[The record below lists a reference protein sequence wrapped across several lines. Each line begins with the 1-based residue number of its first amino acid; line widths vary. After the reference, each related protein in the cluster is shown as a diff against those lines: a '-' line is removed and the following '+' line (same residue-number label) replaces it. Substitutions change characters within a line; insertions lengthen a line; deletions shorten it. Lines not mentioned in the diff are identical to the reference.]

1 MSKSLI
7 SLSALSALALS
18 AGLLSGAAQA
28 SEDLAKAKLCVGCH
42 QIDKKLLG
50 PAYKD
55 VAKKYAG
62 VAGAEGD
69 LAKKIRG
76 GSKGVWGGAEMP
88 ANSAVSEAEA
98 ATLAKW
104 ILSLK

>member
-1 MSKSLI
+1 VSKTAVIVSGLI
-7 SLSALSALALS
+7 LAAGLSANVAM
-18 AGLLSGAAQA
+18 A
-28 SEDLAKAKLCVGCH
+28 SEDLAKAKLCTGCH
-42 QIDKKLLG
+42 QVGAKMVG

-55 VAKKYAG
+55 VAQKYAG
-62 VAGAEGD
+62 VKTAEAD

-88 ANSAVSEAEA
+88 PNPAVSEAEA

-104 ILSLK
+104 VLSLK

>member
-1 MSKSLI
+1 MRKSLI
-7 SLSALSALALS
+7 ALSALTLA
-18 AGLLSGAAQA
+18 AGLLAGAAQA
-28 SEDLAKAKLCVGCH
+28 SEELAKAKFCVGCH

-55 VAKKYAG
+55 VAKKYA
-62 VAGAEGD
+62 ALPGAEAD
-69 LAKKIRG
+69 LVKKIRG

-88 ANSAVSEAEA
+88 ANTAVSEAEA

>member
-1 MSKSLI
+1 MSKSAVIVTGLI
-7 SLSALSALALS
+7 LAAGLSANL
-18 AGLLSGAAQA
+18 AQA
-28 SEDLAKAKLCVGCH
+28 SEELAKAKLCVGCH
-42 QIDKKLLG
+42 QVSAKVLG

-55 VAKKYAG
+55 VAQKYAG
-62 VAGAEGD
+62 MKTAEAD

-88 ANSAVSEAEA
+88 PNPAISEADA
-98 ATLAKW
+98 TTLAKW

>member
-1 MSKSLI
+1 MKH
-7 SLSALSALALS
+7 APLALS
-18 AGLLSGAAQA
+18 LGLTLSAAFVAMPAKA
-28 SEDLAKAKLCVGCH
+28 SEDLAKAKFCVGCH

-62 VAGAEGD
+62 TAGAEAD

-88 ANSAVSEAEA
+88 ANASVSDAEA
-98 ATLAKW
+98 TTLAKW